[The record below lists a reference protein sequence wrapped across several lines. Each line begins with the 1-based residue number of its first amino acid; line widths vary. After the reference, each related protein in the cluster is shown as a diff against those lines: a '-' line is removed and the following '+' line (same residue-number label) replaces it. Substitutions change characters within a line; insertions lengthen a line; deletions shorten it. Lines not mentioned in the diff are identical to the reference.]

1 MKCKVIN
8 SNKSTLEEKI
18 NDWLVNE
25 NFEIFN
31 VVQTQESDYI
41 TITFLYYDK
50 LELRKMKLKKIEN
63 KY

>member
-50 LELRKMKLKKIEN
+50 LELRKMKLK
-63 KY
+63 